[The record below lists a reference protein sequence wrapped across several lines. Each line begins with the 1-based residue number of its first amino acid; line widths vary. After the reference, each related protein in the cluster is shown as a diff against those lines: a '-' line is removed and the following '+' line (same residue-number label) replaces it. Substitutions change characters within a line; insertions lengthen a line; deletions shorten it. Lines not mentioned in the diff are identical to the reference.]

1 MKRVVLLLPLAIF
14 LILVGFFAL
23 GLRTDPSRL
32 PSPLIG
38 GPAPPF
44 ELPNLT
50 QPEQRI
56 TAADL
61 AGKVSLL
68 NVWATWCTACMQ
80 EHPVLMKIAED
91 GEVALYGLDYKDKR
105 EEALAWLG
113 KLGDPYLGSAFD
125 EDGRV
130 GIDWGVYGT
139 PETFLIDKAGTVRYK
154 HIGPLSWEDWNQTL
168 LPLVRELQAE
178 KG

>member
-1 MKRVVLLLPLAIF
+1 M
-14 LILVGFFAL
+14 ILVVFFAF
-23 GLRTDPSRL
+23 GLRTDPTRL

-38 GPAPPF
+38 KSAPTF

-56 TAADL
+56 TTADL
-61 AGKVSLL
+61 AGKVTLL

-80 EHPVLMKIAED
+80 EHPVLMKIAESGD
-91 GEVALYGLDYKDKR
+91 VALYGLDYKDTR
-105 EEALAWLG
+105 DDALAWLG

-139 PETFLIDKAGTVRYK
+139 PETFVIDKTGTVRYK
-154 HIGPLSWEDWNQTL
+154 HIGPLSWEEWNQTL
-168 LPLVRELQAE
+168 LPLVQALKAE